1 MTIDSYGTAI
11 GKIVPGTFV
20 PDVGAQAAPALP
32 QPLSVDEAPDAVAGT
47 SFRDTVKSLLN
58 DVNDK
63 MVGAEQQSQ
72 DYALGKTNDLEG
84 TVKKLEQA
92 SLAFQMTM
100 SVRNKITQAYSE
112 IQQMQ
117 F

>member
-1 MTIDSYGTAI
+1 MIDSYGATI
-11 GKIVPGTFV
+11 GKVMPGTFV
-20 PDVGAQAAPALP
+20 PDIGAQATQPIS
-32 QPLSVDEAPDAVAGT
+32 QPLSGDQAPDAVAGT
-47 SFRDTVKSLLN
+47 SFRDTVKSLLS

-72 DYALGKTNDLEG
+72 DLALGKTNDLEG

-100 SVRNKITQAYSE
+100 SVRNKITQAYNE